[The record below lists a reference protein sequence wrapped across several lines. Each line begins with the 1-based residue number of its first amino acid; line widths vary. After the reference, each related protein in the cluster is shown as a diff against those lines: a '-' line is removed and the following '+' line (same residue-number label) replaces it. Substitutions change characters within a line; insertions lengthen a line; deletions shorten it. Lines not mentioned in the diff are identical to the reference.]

1 MSGSGRA
8 ERTCSS
14 RDLGCLGLRAQPAT
28 ALDLSA
34 EFVMPDGVAWV
45 LVSSVGEAA
54 EAGPAFL

>member
-14 RDLGCLGLRAQPAT
+14 RDLGCLGPRAQPAT
-28 ALDLSA
+28 ALDSSA
-34 EFVMPDGVAWV
+34 ELVMPEGVAWV
-45 LVSSVGEAA
+45 LLSNAGEAA